1 MSLLKTAYL
10 PETFKESGEKV
21 VTLIH
26 QHLTNVLNDKQEK
39 VISWKQPN
47 DELAFWKNHLQ
58 NASSDTI
65 FQTILEH
72 SIHLHH
78 PKYIG
83 HQVCPPLPITSAS
96 SMLSSIL
103 NNGSAVYE
111 MGMASSAIEKVII
124 EELSN
129 TIGYSNKAGGIL
141 TSGGTLANLTALLA
155 ARKVKSPHDI
165 WKNGHHSQLAI
176 MVSEEAHYCVDR
188 AARIMGLGDQGIIKV
203 PVTENFQIDLEA
215 LEEAYQNAK
224 ENNITVIA
232 VVGSAPS
239 TSTGIFDD
247 LNALGNFCQK
257 NDLWFHVD
265 GAHGGAT
272 IYSNK
277 YKHIVKGIELAD
289 SVVID
294 GHKMLMMPSLT
305 TALIFKNGE
314 DAHKT
319 FKQKADYLLEQS
331 EDEDWYNVAK
341 RTFECTKNMMS
352 IHWYI
357 VLKTYGKQLFDEYVT
372 TVYDKGKEFNDLLV
386 DNNLFESALPP
397 MSNII
402 CFRYKETGW
411 SDEKT
416 NQINLKIR
424 ERILEIGEFYI
435 VQTKLKGK
443 VYLRITIMNPFT
455 DTNHFKALLN
465 HITTIVTSIENEF

>member
-1 MSLLKTAYL
+1 MSLLKKAYH
-10 PETFKESGEKV
+10 PETFKEYGEKM
-21 VTLIH
+21 VTQIH
-26 QHLTNVLNDKQEK
+26 NHLTNVLVNEQEK

-47 DELAFWKNHLQ
+47 DELAFWKNHLK
-58 NASSDTI
+58 NAPAENTL
-65 FQTILEH
+65 QTILEH

-78 PKYIG
+78 PRYIG
-83 HQVCPPLPITSAS
+83 HQVCPPLPIASAS
-96 SMLSSIL
+96 SMLSSTL

-111 MGMASSAIEKVII
+111 MGMASSAIEKIII

-129 TIGYSNKAGGIL
+129 TIGYSNNAGGIL
-141 TSGGTLANLTALLA
+141 TSGGTLANLTAMLA
-155 ARKVKSPHDI
+155 ARKVKSPNDI
-165 WKNGHHSQLAI
+165 WKNGHQGQLAI

-188 AARIMGLGDQGIIKV
+188 AARIMGLGDQGIIKI
-203 PVTENFQIDLEA
+203 PVTKDYQIDINA
-215 LEEAYQNAK
+215 LEQAYLNAK
-224 ENNITVIA
+224 KNNVTVIA

-247 LNALGNFCQK
+247 LNALGKFCKK
-257 NDLWFHVD
+257 NNLWFHVD

-272 IYSNK
+272 IYSKK
-277 YKHIVKGIELAD
+277 YKHLVSGIELAD

-352 IHWYI
+352 IHWYV

-372 TVYDKGKEFNDLLV
+372 TVYDKGKEFNDLLIK
-386 DNNLFESALPP
+386 NTLFETALPP

-402 CFRYKETGW
+402 CFRYKKTEW
-411 SDEKT
+411 NDDKT
-416 NQINLKIR
+416 NQINLRIR

-455 DTNHFKALLN
+455 NTNHFEALLN
-465 HITTIVTSIENEF
+465 HITTIAKSIENEF